1 MTEAIGNSF
10 IPRRAKY
17 YYQEMMY
24 AASLTESPEDMFESI
39 FTLAQL
45 GVIKHNTFE
54 EVWLHAR

>member
-10 IPRRAKY
+10 IPKRAKY
-17 YYQEMMY
+17 YYQEMVC
-24 AASLTESPEDMFESI
+24 AAANVEASSDIFESI

-45 GVIKHNTFE
+45 GVIKTNRFD

>member
-17 YYQEMMY
+17 YYQEMMC
-24 AASLTESPEDMFESI
+24 AASNTEPSSDMFESI

-45 GVIKHNTFE
+45 GVIKTNRFE
-54 EVWLHAR
+54 EVWLHAH